1 MLYCISIIYKGII
14 RLSLEYVSIVN
25 LRLEY
30 TPFWG
35 FWEVRSLV
43 DLVIFVSR
51 VCLVNQR
58 N

>member
-1 MLYCISIIYKGII
+1 
-14 RLSLEYVSIVN
+14 LEYVSIVN

-35 FWEVRSLV
+35 FLEVRSLV

-58 N
+58 NKIE